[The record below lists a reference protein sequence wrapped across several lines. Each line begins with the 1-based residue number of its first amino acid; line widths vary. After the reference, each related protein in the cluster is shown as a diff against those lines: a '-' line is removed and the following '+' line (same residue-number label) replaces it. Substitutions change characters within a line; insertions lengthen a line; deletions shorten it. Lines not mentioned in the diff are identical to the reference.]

1 MTGVPEELTRSRQ
14 RNVIRFNDIIIIMG
28 DCKD

>member
-14 RNVIRFNDIIIIMG
+14 RKVIRLNDIIIIMG